1 MLLELFPL
9 IAAAIAVVS
18 FLALT
23 AEESFAG

>member
-9 IAAAIAVVS
+9 IAAAIATVS

-23 AEESFAG
+23 AEESFEG

>member
-9 IAAAIAVVS
+9 IAAAMAALS

-23 AEESFAG
+23 AEESFEG